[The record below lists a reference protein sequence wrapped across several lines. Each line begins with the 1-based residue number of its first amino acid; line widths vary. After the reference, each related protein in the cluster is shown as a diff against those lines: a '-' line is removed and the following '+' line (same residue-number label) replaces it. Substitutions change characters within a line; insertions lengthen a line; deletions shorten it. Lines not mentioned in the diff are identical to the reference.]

1 MRAPLKPQ
9 SQLDFA
15 EQALRTW
22 GDTVFRV
29 ALGQTGSR
37 ADAEDICQDVFL
49 RLLNAQT
56 IFESDE
62 HVKAWLIRV
71 AINASRDL
79 QRRQVRR
86 AIDSLE
92 DHRAEAEQKLAQ
104 TGSEATGR
112 EDGGELWQLVRALP
126 AEQRTA
132 IELFYGEDC
141 TTDEVADLCGCS
153 PGAVRMRLHR
163 ARETLRALLAREA
176 SSNESANP
184 HGKEHHG

>member
-56 IFESDE
+56 AFESD
-62 HVKAWLIRV
+62 
-71 AINASRDL
+71 SR
-79 QRRQVRR
+79 R
-86 AIDSLE
+86 
-92 DHRAEAEQKLAQ
+92 H
-104 TGSEATGR
+104 
-112 EDGGELWQLVRALP
+112 
-126 AEQRTA
+126 
-132 IELFYGEDC
+132 
-141 TTDEVADLCGCS
+141 
-153 PGAVRMRLHR
+153 
-163 ARETLRALLAREA
+163 
-176 SSNESANP
+176 
-184 HGKEHHG
+184 

>member
-56 IFESDE
+56 AFESDE

-79 QRRQVRR
+79 QRRQTRQ
-86 AIDSLE
+86 ATDSLE

-104 TGSEATGR
+104 TG
-112 EDGGELWQLVRALP
+112 DGP
-126 AEQRTA
+126 AGGKMTANSGSSCAPFPPSNARLSSCSTERTA
-132 IELFYGEDC
+132 PP
-141 TTDEVADLCGCS
+141 T
-153 PGAVRMRLHR
+153 R
-163 ARETLRALLAREA
+163 
-176 SSNESANP
+176 
-184 HGKEHHG
+184 

>member
-15 EQALRTW
+15 ERALRTW

-37 ADAEDICQDVFL
+37 TDAEDICQDVFL

-56 IFESDE
+56 AFESDE

-79 QRRQVRR
+79 QRHQARR
-86 AIDSLE
+86 ATDSLE
-92 DHRAEAEQKLAQ
+92 DHHAEAELKLAQ
-104 TGSEATGR
+104 TGDDTTVG
-112 EDGGELWQLVRALP
+112 EDDSELWQFVRALP

-132 IELFYGEDC
+132 IELFYGEDY
-141 TTDEVADLCGCS
+141 TADEVAALCGCS
-153 PGAVRMRLHR
+153 SGAVRMRLHR
-163 ARETLRALLAREA
+163 ARETLRALLSPAA
-176 SSNESANP
+176 LSSESANP
-184 HGKEHHG
+184 PGKGAP

>member
-56 IFESDE
+56 AFESDE

-79 QRRQVRR
+79 QRPTRWKTIAPKQSRSWRKPATARQ
-86 AIDSLE
+86 AGKMTANS
-92 DHRAEAEQKLAQ
+92 
-104 TGSEATGR
+104 GSSCAPFPPSNARLSSCSTE
-112 EDGGELWQLVRALP
+112 
-126 AEQRTA
+126 RTA
-132 IELFYGEDC
+132 PP
-141 TTDEVADLCGCS
+141 T
-153 PGAVRMRLHR
+153 R
-163 ARETLRALLAREA
+163 
-176 SSNESANP
+176 
-184 HGKEHHG
+184 